1 MKGHGEKLSRKQELA
16 IISLLM
22 EPTITVAAEKTGVSE
37 ATLWRWLQQEQFQE
51 AYREAKRQAVAQAIA
66 RLQQVSSEA
75 VNTLRE
81 IMLDGEA
88 KDTAR
93 VTAAKAVLEMAVKG
107 IELDDLVARIET
119 LEKAINNQK
128 GVG

>member
-22 EPTITVAAEKTGVSE
+22 EPTITMAAEKTGVSE
-37 ATLWRWLQQEQFQE
+37 ATLWRWTQQEQFQA

-81 IMLDGEA
+81 VMLDTDA

-93 VTAAKAVLEMAVKG
+93 VTAAKTVLEMTLKAVE
-107 IELDDLVARIET
+107 IEDLAQRMDSLERMIE
-119 LEKAINNQK
+119 QK
-128 GVG
+128 GAG